1 MKFSESW
8 LREWV
13 NPDISS
19 EQLSDQLTMA
29 GLEVDD
35 VEKVASSF
43 TGVIVGKVVEC
54 IQHPNADKLQ
64 VTKVDIGQ
72 AELLNIVCGAP
83 NCRKGLTVACAT
95 IGAILPGDF
104 EIKAAKLRGEPS
116 EGMLCSYSE
125 LGIADDHNGIIE
137 LPDDA
142 PLGQDIRQ
150 YLKLDDNAIEVSVTP
165 NRADCFGIIGIAR
178 DISAVNNITLVE
190 PKFKIS
196 AVSITD
202 KVSIKVLEPNAVPRY
217 LGRVVKGINIKAAT
231 PLWMKEKLRRSG
243 IRSIDAVVDI
253 TNYVLIELGHPM
265 HAFDLQKINGGIT
278 VRYGHPQE
286 KLVLLDGNE
295 IEIKAKTLVIADDTK
310 ALALAGIL
318 GGKDSGVSAE
328 TKDILL
334 EAAFFSPLAIAGKA
348 REYGL
353 HTDAS
358 HRYERGVDPTLQHKA
373 MQRATELLLS
383 ICGGLAGPII
393 DVTDPN
399 EMPKQASISLRRKK
413 VDSLI
418 GYHIDSQRIMDILV
432 RLGCEVIAKG
442 NVWQVKAPS
451 WRFDIQIEE
460 DLIEEIARIYGY
472 NNIPNQ
478 NINVELVMKP
488 NSETNISGN
497 RFKDLLVDRGY
508 QEAVTYSFVDPKI
521 QALLHPKQDAI
532 ILPNPISS
540 EMSTMRLSLW
550 SGLLDAVIY
559 NQNRQQQRIRLFETG
574 LRFVPDNKSEYGV
587 KQELMLSGI
596 ITGSVCD
603 EHWAIKKQYVDF
615 FDLKGDVESILAISG
630 INDNVQFKKS
640 DNPALHPG
648 QSASIYIKNELVGY
662 LGILHPEIEKK
673 LGLNSKALVFEL
685 ILDKIST
692 KKIPLA
698 QDISKYPANRRDIA
712 IIVDSN
718 IDAADILNTCKNTG
732 GEQLVDVNLFDIY
745 QGDNIKEGQ
754 KSLAISLILQD
765 KTRTLAD
772 EDINHIVNQCITAL
786 QSRFKALLRE

>member
-35 VEKVASSF
+35 VEKVASPF
-43 TGVIVGKVVEC
+43 TGVVVGKVVEC
-54 IQHPNADKLQ
+54 VQHPNADKLR
-64 VTKVDIGQ
+64 VAKVDIGQ
-72 AELLNIVCGAP
+72 EDLLNIVCGAP
-83 NCRKGLTVACAT
+83 NCREGLVVACAK

-104 EIKAAKLRGEPS
+104 HIKAAKLRGEPS
-116 EGMLCSYSE
+116 EGMLCSYTE
-125 LGIADDHNGIIE
+125 LGISDDHDGIIE
-137 LPDDA
+137 LPNDA

-150 YLKLDDNAIEVSVTP
+150 YLQLDDHTIEVSVTP

-178 DISAVNNITLVE
+178 DISAVNNLALIEPEFPNPAISIDDKININVIE
-190 PKFKIS
+190 PK
-196 AVSITD
+196 AA
-202 KVSIKVLEPNAVPRY
+202 PCY
-217 LGRVVKGINIKAAT
+217 LGRVIRGIDVLAPT
-231 PLWMKEKLRRSG
+231 PLWIKEKLRRSG
-243 IRSIDAVVDI
+243 IRSIDVVVDI

-265 HAFDLQKINGGIT
+265 HAFDLQKIDGGIT
-278 VRYGHPQE
+278 IRYAHPQE

-295 IEIKAKTLVIADDTK
+295 IEINADTLVIADDKK
-310 ALALAGIL
+310 ALALAGIF
-318 GGKDSGVSAE
+318 GGKDSGVSTE

-353 HTDAS
+353 HTEAS
-358 HRYERGVDPTLQHKA
+358 HRYERGVDPALQHKA
-373 MQRATELLLS
+373 MERATALLLS
-383 ICGGLAGPII
+383 ICGGFAGPII
-393 DVTDPN
+393 DVTQPS
-399 EMPKQASISLRRKK
+399 EMPKQAMILLRREKI
-413 VDSLI
+413 DSLI
-418 GYHIDSQRIMDILV
+418 GYHIDSQRITDILV
-432 RLGCEVIAKG
+432 RLGCEVFEEK
-442 NVWQVKAPS
+442 NTWQVKAPS

-460 DLIEEIARIYGY
+460 DLIEEVARIYGY

-478 NINVELVMKP
+478 HINVELVMKP
-488 NSETNISGN
+488 NSETHILDKN
-497 RFKDLLVDRGY
+497 FKDLLVNRGY

-521 QALLHPKQDAI
+521 QALLHPKQQAI

-540 EMSTMRLSLW
+540 EMSAMRLSLW

-574 LRFVPDNKSEYGV
+574 LRFIPDVKSEYGV
-587 KQELMLSGI
+587 KQQFVLSGV
-596 ITGSVCD
+596 ITGSVYD
-603 EHWAIKKQYVDF
+603 EHWAIKKQSVDF
-615 FDLKGDVESILAISG
+615 FDLKGDVEAILAISG
-630 INDNVQFKKS
+630 INEHAEFKAS

-648 QSASIYIKNELVGY
+648 QSASIYIKNQLAGY
-662 LGILHPEIEKK
+662 LGVLHPEIEKK
-673 LGLNSKALVFEL
+673 LSLNSKALVFEL
-685 ILDKIST
+685 ILDKINT
-692 KKIPLA
+692 KKIAVA

-718 IDAADILNTCKNTG
+718 ICAADILSTCRNTG

-765 KTRTLAD
+765 KKRTLAD
-772 EDINHIVNQCITAL
+772 EDINHIVNQCIAAL
-786 QSRFKALLRE
+786 QNRFKALLRE

>member
-35 VEKVASSF
+35 VEKVAGDF
-43 TGVIVGKVVEC
+43 TGVVIGKVVEC
-54 IQHPNADKLQ
+54 EQHPNADKLR
-64 VTKVDIGQ
+64 VTKVDIGR
-72 AELLNIVCGAP
+72 ETLLNIVCGAP

-95 IGAILPGDF
+95 IGAVLPGDF
-104 EIKAAKLRGEPS
+104 QIKAAKLRGEPS

-125 LGIADDHNGIIE
+125 LGIADDQNGIIE
-137 LPDDA
+137 LPSDA
-142 PLGQDIRQ
+142 PLGEDIRK
-150 YLKLDDNAIEVSVTP
+150 YLKLDDCIIEVSVTP

-178 DISAVNNITLVE
+178 DISAVNNITVVE
-190 PKFKIS
+190 PKFKTP
-196 AVSITD
+196 AVASND
-202 KVSIKVLEPNAVPRY
+202 KVSIKVLEPKAAPRY
-217 LGRVVKGINIKAAT
+217 LGRVVKGIDVSAQT

-265 HAFDLQKINGGIT
+265 HAFDLQKIEGGIT
-278 VRYGHPQE
+278 VRYGHPNE
-286 KLVLLDGNE
+286 KLVLLDGTE
-295 IEIKAKTLVIADDTK
+295 VTIKDHTLVIADDKK
-310 ALALAGIL
+310 ALALAGIF
-318 GGKDSGVSAE
+318 GGQDSGVNTE

-358 HRYERGVDPTLQHKA
+358 HRYERGVDPALQHKA

-383 ICGGLAGPII
+383 ICGGAAGPII

-399 EMPKQASISLRRKK
+399 EMPKQATISLRREK

-418 GYHIDSQRIMDILV
+418 GYHIDAKRIMDILV
-432 RLGCEVIAKG
+432 RLGCDVVSHG

-478 NINVELVMKP
+478 NLNIDLVMHANAEGSIP
-488 NSETNISGN
+488 LT
-497 RFKDLLVDRGY
+497 RFKNLLVDRGY
-508 QEAVTYSFVDPKI
+508 QEAVTYSFVDPKK
-521 QALLHPKQDAI
+521 QSLLHPQQDAI
-532 ILPNPISS
+532 ILPNPIST
-540 EMSTMRLSLW
+540 EMSAMRLSLW
-550 SGLLDAVIY
+550 TGLLDAVVY

-574 LRFVPDNKSEYGV
+574 LRFVPDQNSELGIKQQTMLAGV
-587 KQELMLSGI
+587 
-596 ITGSVCD
+596 ITGSLYD
-603 EHWAIKKQYVDF
+603 EHWAIKKQPVDF
-615 FDLKGDVESILAISG
+615 FDLKGDVEAILAISG
-630 INDNVQFKKS
+630 LMDVIKFKKS

-648 QSASIYIKNELVGY
+648 QNASLYINDELVGY
-662 LGILHPEIEKK
+662 LGVLHPEIEKK

-685 ILDKIST
+685 ILDKISA
-692 KKIPLA
+692 KKIPAA
-698 QDISKYPANRRDIA
+698 QDVSKYPANRRDIA
-712 IIVDSN
+712 IVVDSEVC
-718 IDAADILNTCKNTG
+718 AADILSVCKSVG
-732 GEQLVDVNLFDIY
+732 GEQLVDVNLFDMY
-745 QGDNIKEGQ
+745 QGDNIKTGQ

-765 KTRTLAD
+765 KTRTLED
-772 EDINHIVNQCITAL
+772 EDITHIVSQCISAL
-786 QSRFKALLRE
+786 QNRFKALLRE